1 MTISYINT
9 DLVLVL
15 VSPHDLTPLAAALEI
30 MGISH
35 IDLRKEKDGYW
46 YATLETLTNHAE
58 PEAALTEMLDVIETL
73 SAEVYNL
80 WSICAKREFNIGYQC
95 GSKPFSFH
103 QTVTNSTLSRI
114 ANVNSEITITLYGSA
129 IARRTPP
136 AKTLI

>member
-1 MTISYINT
+1 MIINYINT
-9 DLVLVL
+9 DLDL

-35 IDLRKEKDGYW
+35 INLRKKEDGYW

-58 PEAALTEMLDVIETL
+58 PEVALTEMLNAVETL

-80 WSICAKREFNIGYQC
+80 WSQYAMRKFDIGYKC
-95 GSKPFSFH
+95 GSEPFSFQ
-103 QTVTNSTLSRI
+103 QTLTNSTLSRI
-114 ANVNSEITITLYGSA
+114 ANVNAEITITLYGSA
-129 IARRTPP
+129 IARRTSP